1 MISVGRLVATINS
14 LSVFSV
20 FVFCSLLLVGQ
31 SSFALPLVHYPHTTE
46 IIHSSVATDD
56 YLLTLGALKKING
69 QWRSDREERISGTL
83 TRSTRQ
89 LDSGHDVSEVYEYY
103 RRQLLQMGAR
113 EIFLCQARKC
123 GSSNSWANNR
133 FEIKQLYGLDQY
145 QRYSVFALANGET
158 TEYIVLYGVLRGNKR
173 SYIHVDNIESLVSIE
188 LFSSRE
194 VIESQLQARQGFVIT
209 DIAQDGLPV
218 EQVKAFSEALKQN
231 RQWQVAI
238 VGVNREPAKL
248 GQQLERSVEV
258 AQAIEAQLI
267 AAGIDSARLTSQGIG
282 SLVPASLS
290 FSGRRA
296 VVFTL
301 VDL

>member
-1 MISVGRLVATINS
+1 M
-14 LSVFSV
+14 
-20 FVFCSLLLVGQ
+20 
-31 SSFALPLVHYPHTTE
+31 FALV
-46 IIHSSVATDD
+46 
-56 YLLTLGALKKING
+56 
-69 QWRSDREERISGTL
+69 
-83 TRSTRQ
+83 
-89 LDSGHDVSEVYEYY
+89 
-103 RRQLLQMGAR
+103 
-113 EIFLCQARKC
+113 
-123 GSSNSWANNR
+123 
-133 FEIKQLYGLDQY
+133 
-145 QRYSVFALANGET
+145 NGET

-173 SYIHVDNIESLVSIE
+173 SYIHVDNIDSLVSIE